1 MENTI
6 STTTEGEQPKSA
18 DEVVADVLGENT
30 KKSQFLLNVGIQS
43 TLPTSSGQ
51 NSQAELEAERRV
63 NVELRSIFNTQQA
76 QIEGLSKKQQEIE
89 QQMVSDMEMMN
100 RDREVMNK
108 KQAELDVK
116 LERLL
121 NR

>member
-6 STTTEGEQPKSA
+6 STTTEVEQPKST

-43 TLPTSSGQ
+43 ALPTSSGQ

-63 NVELRSIFNTQQA
+63 NVELRSIINTQQA
-76 QIEGLSKKQQEIE
+76 QIEGLSKKQQET
-89 QQMVSDMEMMN
+89 
-100 RDREVMNK
+100 
-108 KQAELDVK
+108 
-116 LERLL
+116 
-121 NR
+121 

>member
-1 MENTI
+1 M
-6 STTTEGEQPKSA
+6 STTTEGEQPKST

-43 TLPTSSGQ
+43 ALPRSSGQ
-51 NSQAELEAERRV
+51 NNQTELEAERRV
-63 NVELRSIFNTQQA
+63 NAELCSIINTQRA
-76 QIEGLSKKQQEIE
+76 QIEGFSKKQQEIE
-89 QQMVSDMEMMN
+89 QQMVSDREMMN

-108 KQAELDVK
+108 KQAELDAK

-121 NR
+121 NP